1 MIRKLILP
9 ALAVLLL
16 AGCVTGYTH
25 RTAPGDYY
33 YGSPTTVYRDYY
45 YGGYY
50 PYYGRYYSPYSMR
63 GYYRYGYGY
72 PYYYGRY
79 PTYPHSPRP
88 GNDGDRTPDRKTP
101 TWRDLDRIGHEAR
114 PDVPR
119 ADQIRMRPAR
129 PVERPARVQQ
139 SATPIRRATA
149 PVRATPRPSA
159 EHRGSSM
166 SEMIRRAHSKGD
178 GGRTIEE

>member
-50 PYYGRYYSPYSMR
+50 PYYGRYYSPYSVH
-63 GYYRYGYGY
+63 GYYRYGYRSPY
-72 PYYYGRY
+72 YYYGRY
-79 PTYPHSPRP
+79 PGYPHSPRP
-88 GNDGDRTPDRKTP
+88 GNDGGNDGGHQKPDRATP
-101 TWRDLDRIGHEAR
+101 PWRDLGQITERRQQAQGPRRAEVRQR
-114 PDVPR
+114 PVPQIQRTAPRPR
-119 ADQIRMRPAR
+119 ADY
-129 PVERPARVQQ
+129 
-139 SATPIRRATA
+139 
-149 PVRATPRPSA
+149 
-159 EHRGSSM
+159 RGSAM
-166 SEMIRRAHSKGD
+166 SKMIRRAHSKGD